1 MVATNSHSTAKDVA
15 NATQY
20 GKTLQILEKI
30 SDDWLDDVPQSD
42 MTRTKFTIARN
53 LSLQYGDFQESL
65 IEAFH
70 AGGKQMVSNNLAMMR
85 QLKVSISGQTML
97 YGKSLFHLAHF
108 GQGVDAFGTLGTQE
122 ALRHQVGSPKNYSLL
137 DAETLKGKTR
147 ETQRAILN
155 QYLEGFAQSSKPATI
170 LMEGHANADSFSFL
184 LDYNKKDALEIYY
197 KGMRSINIE
206 PKEIALLLK
215 RRQEVRRR
223 LGIVERDVIVF
234 AACKGD
240 YAIKLY
246 NWMDRIGL
254 SDDPNF
260 IPPVVITA
268 AEAGEDSIF
277 YSSPDVKIPYQILKS
292 VLDIGNTSF
301 TTFGTFFQ
309 NQQSKD
315 MHSNP
320 ALFYS
325 VQMGGKWV
333 PQQIR

>member
-1 MVATNSHSTAKDVA
+1 MA
-15 NATQY
+15 
-20 GKTLQILEKI
+20 
-30 SDDWLDDVPQSD
+30 
-42 MTRTKFTIARN
+42 
-53 LSLQYGDFQESL
+53 
-65 IEAFH
+65 
-70 AGGKQMVSNNLAMMR
+70 
-85 QLKVSISGQTML
+85 
-97 YGKSLFHLAHF
+97 
-108 GQGVDAFGTLGTQE
+108 
-122 ALRHQVGSPKNYSLL
+122 
-137 DAETLKGKTR
+137 
-147 ETQRAILN
+147 LN
-155 QYLEGFAQSSKPATI
+155 QYLESFVQSTKPATI
-170 LMEGHANADSFSFL
+170 LMEGHADADAFSFL
-184 LDYNKKDALEIYY
+184 LDYDKKDTLEIYY

-215 RRQEVRRR
+215 RRQEVRQRQ
-223 LGIVERDVIVF
+223 GILERDVIVF

-246 NWMDRIGL
+246 NWMGTIGL
-254 SDDPNF
+254 SDDPSF

-277 YSSPDVKIPYQILKS
+277 NTSPDTKIPYQILRT
-292 VLDIGNTSF
+292 VLDIGNTSY

-315 MHSNP
+315 MFSNP